1 MDEEKSRTSFFDL
14 AQAEQIK
21 LFKESEV
28 KVVDHKLFDIV
39 HCLHLELRATAAE
52 DDQPLQQALVA
63 KLAELCE
70 PYQVKQVPPDCQLMQ
85 VPHD

>member
-1 MDEEKSRTSFFDL
+1 MESIGRRRGFIVVSLKTLLVPQRRPKAL
-14 AQAEQIK
+14 AQGHRQALTHPQ
-21 LFKESEV
+21 LQQG
-28 KVVDHKLFDIV
+28 HP
-39 HCLHLELRATAAE
+39 
-52 DDQPLQQALVA
+52 QPLQQALVA